1 MIEMY
6 FTISNMVG
14 GIIFCRKHRIY
25 YIINIYLIIKIMY
38 RTYLYHNIL
47 LLLTFESI
55 PAYHTFDSV
64 NWFSV
69 KL

>member
-38 RTYLYHNIL
+38 RTYLYHIL
-47 LLLTFESI
+47 LLLTFDSI
-55 PAYHTFDSV
+55 LTYCRTLFV
-64 NWFSV
+64 V
-69 KL
+69 